1 MSPRPAGD
9 GCAPVRLHPAE
20 RAPVCTLSPP
30 RRGAA
35 RAVLLLSPAPGGNCA
50 PALPRPAPL
59 APSSVVLA
67 AAAAPPS
74 SHRRRTRILLLPRP
88 ADDASDARGPSSR
101 QRRAPCPP
109 AGASRPHPRG
119 PVLPRR
125 HPRARPRL
133 ESGTA
138 AATVPVAKS
147 IRCVPRE
154 RDALLAFKAGLTD
167 PDNYLS
173 SWQGEDCCQWKGI
186 RCSNHTGHVTELQ
199 LQSLHG
205 FRGGQM
211 SPSLL
216 GLKNLRTLD
225 LRGNNFSGAPIP
237 DFIGGLNNLR
247 NNPLRTTAANNQ
259 QSIYVHRQSWT
270 LWASSCQQLL
280 HE

>member
-1 MSPRPAGD
+1 MISS
-9 GCAPVRLHPAE
+9 GCSSVQ
-20 RAPVCTLSPP
+20 
-30 RRGAA
+30 AA
-35 RAVLLLSPAPGGNCA
+35 YPNLFPLGVLLSQETVDMAELKISLLH
-50 PALPRPAPL
+50 ALL
-59 APSSVVLA
+59 
-67 AAAAPPS
+67 
-74 SHRRRTRILLLPRP
+74 TTWFLLFF
-88 ADDASDARGPSSR
+88 
-101 QRRAPCPP
+101 QIQ
-109 AGASRPHPRG
+109 
-119 PVLPRR
+119 
-125 HPRARPRL
+125 
-133 ESGTA
+133 SGTA